1 MIAPVFSSL
10 RPKQWTKNIVLFAG
24 LIFSEQGLL
33 FTYEGW
39 LHALAGFV
47 LFCILASCVYILND
61 LVDIEKD
68 RIHPTKCE
76 RPIASGELSITEAKY
91 VLIVLLIVSLI
102 GSWQLSGL
110 FFSTALSYFML
121 NIAYSFKLKRLVILD
136 VMTISFGFVLRA
148 VAGVA
153 ALKGIEPNIYISHW
167 LLLATFMLSMFLG
180 LAKRRQEISK
190 LSDNASNHRKILAQ
204 YSLAYIDQMTS
215 ILAATTI
222 ITYTF
227 YSVSAET
234 IQKFGT
240 DKFIYTIPMVIYGIM
255 RYLFIIH
262 IQEKG
267 DNPTEVLL
275 SDKPLQINLLLWGIL
290 VICIIHIDKIEMLL
304 SHKI

>member
-1 MIAPVFSSL
+1 MIAPVFSTL
-10 RPKQWTKNIVLFAG
+10 RPKQWTKNLVLFAG
-24 LIFSEQGLL
+24 LVFSEQGLL

-39 LHALAGFV
+39 LHAFAGFILFCALAG
-47 LFCILASCVYILND
+47 CVYILND
-61 LVDIEKD
+61 LVDVEKD
-68 RIHPTKCE
+68 RVHPTKCE
-76 RPIASGELSITEAKY
+76 RPIASGDLSILEAKSA
-91 VLIVLLIVSLI
+91 LIVLLIISLI

-121 NIAYSFKLKRLVILD
+121 NLAYSFKFKRIVILD

-153 ALKGIEPNIYISHW
+153 ALKAIEPNIYISHW

-180 LAKRRQEISK
+180 LAKRRQELAN
-190 LSDNASNHRKILAQ
+190 LSDNASKHRQILSQ

-227 YSVSAET
+227 YSVSPET
-234 IQKFGT
+234 IHKFGT

-255 RYLFIIH
+255 RYLYIIH

-275 SDKPLQINLLLWGIL
+275 SDKPLQMNLLLWGIL
-290 VICIIHIDKIEMLL
+290 VICVIHITKIEALFRNYF
-304 SHKI
+304 